1 MCGLYSLVLI
11 CCAMLGSGQLVLGQE
26 CGFISPVA
34 NTPAT
39 DNYSLG
45 LFDESDLDDLVCSE
59 TLKTIPIVVHV
70 LLEPNE
76 TQTNVEITDETVK
89 EAIRKTNLWYRTNK
103 SFNAV
108 GHDAKIQ
115 FSLAGLDPNGNAT
128 TGVVYE
134 SIDNAVFN
142 QSTYDCAEHLR
153 FTTQTP
159 ATIAWNTNNYIN
171 VYIVKSFSS
180 GSKGLAFFGGEAYVT
195 RTAYETPTFAH
206 ELAHCLILDHT
217 FAYQAT
223 NLANPFP
230 EACEDTPSTADCT
243 MSGDRVCDTPPTS
256 GYTCRNLG
264 ENSCISSPPDLLDNL
279 MSYCSDTYRAVFT
292 VGQIARMH
300 NYLALDGFILSVY
313 DYGLPNGYL
322 CSGVEY
328 DITSSPSNLWSAS
341 NLIATGVVQ
350 IDYNRTRTIVG
361 QPLHFEVTNVL
372 PNATYVWTLDGSG
385 TISTNSFVN
394 YTPTAEGTPTLQ
406 LTTTFT
412 NPSNVSCTT
421 INRYQI
427 DVVSSSG
434 IVVQADNNLT
444 QDVIIT
450 PNANPLNP
458 NNFWH
463 NQQRIINGN
472 VIVQQGATLTIDGGV
487 FEFSNY
493 GAIIVQEGGTLIIR
507 SYPQYPTVFKGKFDT
522 NCNRLAW
529 GGIRSWGT
537 VTFEYQ
543 CTNLNAGL
551 TTTLTPT
558 SPACL
563 SSTSSISGSTTS
575 TTAERMELYQADIN
589 PSNYAQNFGMPLQS
603 DTQAPFSV
611 TQSTNLAATTYTFAT
626 KYTNLCS
633 SVLLES
639 APLVVYKKLNL
650 TQPSAGIN
658 ITESSGTA
666 NDGTICSGS
675 TISLTATGG
684 TSYNWTRPGGSTSA
698 TNPQS
703 FTNASTTI
711 AGLYTVTVTDA
722 AGCTAST
729 TTSVT
734 VYSSPVVSITGYT
747 AAVCAGTP
755 VTLTTS
761 VAGGSVTY
769 LWSNGGATTANYT
782 PNTSVAGTTTYTVTV
797 TNANGCTKT
806 ATKTVVVNALPT
818 AAIAGNNSVCDGG
831 TTTITASGGGTYLWS
846 NGATSAG
853 ITIPAGT
860 YTVTVT
866 NSGCTATA
874 SKTITTNV
882 VVAAIAGN
890 NSVCTGST
898 IPITASGGT
907 SYTWSNGANGAVN
920 NVSAGTYTVT
930 VTNSGCT
937 ATASK
942 TITTNP
948 LPTAAIAGSNSVCT
962 GSTIPITASGGTSYT
977 WSNGANGAV
986 NNVSAGTYTVTVTNA
1001 NGCTNVATKAISAL
1015 SLPQVNITT
1024 SPINECSLLLTATA
1038 TGGTG
1043 SYTYQ
1048 WWDNSTAQTYIAT
1061 TAVTAQVA
1069 ATDANGCQALANI
1082 TLTYNQVA
1090 PANFDGTY
1098 TVGAMGANS
1107 FATPDAGGNETW
1119 TSLNKR
1125 FAGLLIVP
1133 AGKTLTLQSSTIE
1146 MLSPDTKILIEPD
1159 GRLNLNSSTL
1169 RGDACNNN
1177 NFWSGIEIQGL
1188 DIPYTSA
1195 DFETLD
1201 ATHNYGALYADL
1213 STIRDALVAINN
1225 GVGIRAGGI
1234 MYLTGS
1240 TFEDNDVSVRLSPLT
1255 FSAAQPHTIS
1265 ACTFNMVRNTPHAAT
1280 WWATD
1285 VNQPI
1290 GIWAKGLKLPNTLYN
1305 NRFVSTMP
1313 TATTPKDKRGIGMR
1327 LDNVQ
1332 AKIDADISVTNEFE
1346 QLFKGID
1353 VANLLSTQ
1361 RLINIQRQDFYL
1373 TGKAI
1378 TLANTVGS
1386 TISNNKFVVPSG
1398 SASLDTYG
1406 LMCASSKGNII
1417 QNNTFTIS
1425 NTLSPNT
1432 RGIVMDN
1439 SVSGLPSSMSNNL
1452 FDGYFE
1458 AATQFLGNNLSL
1470 STSCNAYDDCKIDW
1484 HLNSTAT
1491 LPTQGTC
1498 LLTDASLALRTHWH
1512 FTNEVGSNW
1521 AGNHYHIVNNNPGF
1535 DLKLNIDNSP
1545 QSDPKLPVAT
1555 FVQGAVTVEYCS
1567 TNPLFTNNS
1576 CAVSFP
1582 ISGSGKT
1589 TTECTN
1595 GNSLEQML
1603 YNYLVQEQSDSL
1615 VALLQC
1621 LENEEWATQLLAGTY
1636 VDEGDYELATIEL
1649 QKLDSTTLD
1658 NAEFIALCT
1667 AIMDS
1672 TLNTTP
1678 TEGGRL
1684 ANVLQQ
1690 TQHIANNT
1698 NSGNKI
1704 FAQSALALYQN
1715 VDYVRHSEPIVFKT
1729 QDAVDT
1735 KSTFRLIPNPAQDVV
1750 LLQLTEPTSEA
1761 NTVLIY
1767 DLQGHLVIT
1776 LQGVYVGTPINVQYL
1791 QTGMYYCKLLGNN
1804 AIEKLVII
1812 R

>member
-1 MCGLYSLVLI
+1 MCCFFNASQFGLAILF
-11 CCAMLGSGQLVLGQE
+11 AMLLANSTLYAQQDD
-26 CGFISPVA
+26 CGFVA
-34 NTPAT
+34 PPNMLGTNNPL
-39 DNYSLG
+39 LG
-45 LFDESDLDDLVCSE
+45 LFDESELDDVMCTESV
-59 TLKTIPIVVHV
+59 KTIPIVVHV
-70 LLEPNE
+70 LLGPEE
-76 TQTNVEITDETVK
+76 TQTSVEITDVTVK

-128 TGVVYE
+128 TGILYE
-134 SIDNAVFN
+134 TIQNPYFHNAPLPDG
-142 QSTYDCAEHLR
+142 STPECNDHLR
-153 FTTQTP
+153 LTNGD
-159 ATIAWNTNNYIN
+159 IVAWNTNNYIN
-171 VYIVKSFSS
+171 VYIVKGITGGFLS
-180 GSKGLAFFGGEAYVT
+180 GLAYFGGEAYVDRGHYNT
-195 RTAYETPTFAH
+195 TVLAH
-206 ELAHCLILDHT
+206 ELGHTISLFHT
-217 FAYQAT
+217 FNNSVPLTSDICDDAVT
-223 NLANPFP
+223 CHTL
-230 EACEDTPSTADCT
+230 
-243 MSGDRVCDTPPTS
+243 GDQVCDTPAQLTS
-256 GYTCRNLG
+256 NQGDCQLG
-264 ENSCISSPPDLLDNL
+264 NNSCINSAPNARTNIMGSGA
-279 MSYCSDTYRAVFT
+279 CSRDQFSI
-292 VGQIARMH
+292 GQAARMH
-300 NYLALDGFILSVY
+300 EYLYLPAYTAGAYFCDGTVI
-313 DYGLPNGYL
+313 D
-322 CSGVEY
+322 
-328 DITSSPSNLWSAS
+328 DIVATQPINLWSTS
-341 NLIATGVVQ
+341 NLIATGVVP
-350 IDYNRTRTIVG
+350 IDYNTTQVVAG
-361 QPLHFEVTNVL
+361 QFLDFEAENIL
-372 PNATYVWTLDGSG
+372 PNATYEWKLGTTVISNTNVVHYQPTTVGS
-385 TISTNSFVN
+385 
-394 YTPTAEGTPTLQ
+394 YTLQ
-406 LTTTFT
+406 LTTNFT
-412 NPSNVSCTT
+412 NPSGIACSRVDKYAIMVIGTLGLTIQPDNSITQDIT
-421 INRYQI
+421 INTNTY
-427 DVVSSSG
+427 
-434 IVVQADNNLT
+434 
-444 QDVIIT
+444 
-450 PNANPLNP
+450 
-458 NNFWH
+458 WH
-463 NQQRIINGN
+463 NQQMVINGN
-472 VIVQQGATLTIDGGV
+472 IIVQSGVTLTIDGGV

-493 GAIIVQEGGTLIIR
+493 GAIIVQEGGTLIIC
-507 SYPQYPTVFKGKFDT
+507 SYPQSPTVFKGKFDT

-543 CTNLNAGL
+543 CTDLNAGL
-551 TTTLTPT
+551 AATVTPT

-658 ITESSGTA
+658 IAENSGTA
-666 NDGTICSGS
+666 DNGTICMGS
-675 TISLTATGG
+675 PISLTATGG
-684 TSYNWTRPGGSTSA
+684 TSYNWTRPTGSTSTA
-698 TNPQS
+698 NPQS
-703 FTNASTTI
+703 FTNPSTNPQ
-711 AGLYTVTVTDA
+711 GLYTVTVTDA

-729 TTSVT
+729 STIVT
-734 VYSSPVVSITGYT
+734 VYSLPVVSITGYT
-747 AAVCAGTP
+747 TAVCAGTP
-755 VTLTTS
+755 VTLTAT
-761 VAGGSVTY
+761 GGTY
-769 LWSNGGATTANYT
+769 LWSNGGATTASYT

-818 AAIAGNNSVCDGG
+818 AVIAGNNSVCAGG

-890 NSVCTGST
+890 NSVCDGGTT
-898 IPITASGGT
+898 TITASGGGT
-907 SYTWSNGANGAVN
+907 YLWSNGATSAGITIP
-920 NVSAGTYTVT
+920 AGTYTVT

-1015 SLPQVNITT
+1015 PLPQVSITT

-1119 TSLNKR
+1119 TSLTKR

-1159 GRLNLNSSTL
+1159 GRLNLNGSTL

-1305 NRFVSTMP
+1305 NRFISTM
-1313 TATTPKDKRGIGMR
+1313 ASTTPKDKRGIGMR

-1332 AKIDADISVTNEFE
+1332 AKIDATPEPDPTAPVIYEFE
-1346 QLFKGID
+1346 GLFKGVD
-1353 VANLLSTQ
+1353 AANLTTVQKYLS
-1361 RLINIQRQDFYL
+1361 LQRQDFRD
-1373 TGKAI
+1373 TRKAA
-1378 TLANTVGS
+1378 TFANTYGS
-1386 TISNNKFVVPSG
+1386 TINQCSFEVPAG
-1398 SASLDTYG
+1398 STDLLDTYG
-1406 LMCASSKGNII
+1406 LLCQASQGFEVSSNRFTTAA
-1417 QNNTFTIS
+1417 NNAY
-1425 NTLSPNT
+1425 T
-1432 RGIVMDN
+1432 RGAIFYKANQTGFTSLVK
-1439 SVSGLPSSMSNNL
+1439 NNL
-1452 FDGYFE
+1452 FDGAFD
-1458 AATQFLGNNLSL
+1458 AATQFQNDNIKLRTN
-1470 STSCNAYDDCKIDW
+1470 CNAYDDCQTDW
-1484 HLNSTAT
+1484 HLTNTAI
-1491 LPTQGTC
+1491 LPEQGAC
-1498 LLTDASLALRTHWH
+1498 DPLDANKALRTHWH
-1512 FTNEVGSNW
+1512 YTTELGTSLPYANE
-1521 AGNHYHIVNNNPGF
+1521 HIINDNSSF
-1535 DLKLNIDNSP
+1535 QLKLNIDNSP
-1545 QSDPKLPVAT
+1545 QSEP
-1555 FVQGAVTVEYCS
+1555 TVVSSGVDVIHCS
-1567 TNPLFTNNS
+1567 TDESFDNLS
-1576 CAVSFP
+1576 CTVTFP
-1582 ISGSGKT
+1582 
-1589 TTECTN
+1589 TEGAGLLA
-1595 GNSLEQML
+1595 GNCDGNVEQRI
-1603 YNYLVQEQSDSL
+1603 YNYMRQDQRDSL
-1615 VALLQC
+1615 LALLHC
-1621 LENEEWATQLLAGTY
+1621 VNTEWAIKILVGTY
-1636 VDEGDYELATIEL
+1636 VDEKQYTLALTEL
-1649 QKLDSTTLD
+1649 QKLDTTKTE
-1658 NAEFIALCT
+1658 NIEFIALYN
-1667 AIMDS
+1667 AIMDGS
-1672 TLNTTP
+1672 FNP
-1678 TEGGRL
+1678 NAGGRMATT
-1684 ANVLQQ
+1684 AN
-1690 TQHIANNT
+1690 TQRVANNPQ
-1698 NSGNKI
+1698 SDNKTL
-1704 FAQSALALYQN
+1704 AETALALFR
-1715 VDYVRHSEPIVFKT
+1715 DAEYVRYGVPINRKTGFSNSFQHSFAIAPNPSNGLVTFTFYVPIENNAYLYIYDF
-1729 QDAVDT
+1729 
-1735 KSTFRLIPNPAQDVV
+1735 SGRLIQTLTVNKGIT
-1750 LLQLTEPTSEA
+1750 QLSTNFNGLNSG
-1761 NTVLIY
+1761 I
-1767 DLQGHLVIT
+1767 
-1776 LQGVYVGTPINVQYL
+1776 
-1791 QTGMYYCKLLGNN
+1791 YYCRLSTQTNS
-1804 AIEKLVII
+1804 EKLVII